1 MYQPYNNQPDNNQQP
16 NNYPPYP
23 GMGQSPY
30 PDRRS
35 SGMELA
41 ALVLGILSLSLFCC
55 PYASLPCGALAIILA
70 LLSRGGERKCS
81 SRGLGSLI
89 LGSLGLGL
97 GLLFMVFAFLYN
109 FVFSEDAWKNRELY
123 LELYEDINSDSYE
136 DIYRNLDRYL
146 E

>member
-1 MYQPYNNQPDNNQQP
+1 MYQSYDHDP
-16 NNYPPYP
+16 NSNTPYP

-30 PDRRS
+30 PDKRS
-35 SGMELA
+35 YGMELA

-55 PYASLPCGALAIILA
+55 PYVSLPCGALAIILA

-97 GLLFMVFAFLYN
+97 GLLFMIFAFLYS
-109 FVFSEDAWKNRELY
+109 FVLSEDAWKNRELY
-123 LELYEDINSDSYE
+123 LELYEDIYSDGYE
-136 DIYRNLDRYL
+136 DIYQNLDRYL
-146 E
+146 EQTMP